1 MSIFDYRNST
11 NSATRL
17 YSTSPTALIPIL
29 ISSKCANLTTTTG
42 GILIS
47 LCAVLPI
54 IINLARDFFFL
65 FCMLLNNCFAYIFK
79 TKVSINS
86 SRSTLLL
93 RLEPIEPSSTFAT
106 YVCILF
112 V

>member
-47 LCAVLPI
+47 LCAVLPK
-54 IINLARDFFFL
+54 INLARDFFPFLYALKQL
-65 FCMLLNNCFAYIFK
+65 FCLHFQN
-79 TKVSINS
+79 
-86 SRSTLLL
+86 
-93 RLEPIEPSSTFAT
+93 
-106 YVCILF
+106 
-112 V
+112 